1 MHNLMS
7 CHSQRITP
15 SPLLRI
21 AVIGC
26 HASLLISRTKVYSF
40 IRLATMNESWTL
52 QFLLDILWPIMFFN
66 ISQWKQYESQFS
78 RVNSLSCNR
87 TWSTILPG
95 SSSLLVELQNIKL
108 CSVDGK
114 LISTIDSLHPE
125 IQHEILFQL
134 WKNFPSSG
142 VVLREGELRFCENDF

>member
-7 CHSQRITP
+7 CHSQRITTSP
-15 SPLLRI
+15 SLRL

-26 HASLLISRTKVYSF
+26 HSSLLISSTKVYSI

-78 RVNSLSCNR
+78 GVNSLSCNR

-95 SSSLLVELQNIKL
+95 SSSLLIEVHNIKL
-108 CSVDGK
+108 CSVDSE

-125 IQHEILFQL
+125 IEYEILFQL
-134 WKNFPSSG
+134 WKNIPSSV

>member
-7 CHSQRITP
+7 CHSRRITP
-15 SPLLRI
+15 SPSLRL

-26 HASLLISRTKVYSF
+26 HSSLLISSTKVYS

-52 QFLLDILWPIMFFN
+52 QFLLDILWPILFFN

-87 TWSTILPG
+87 TWSTTLPK
-95 SSSLLVELQNIKL
+95 SPSPLIELHNIKV
-108 CSVDGK
+108 CSVDGE
-114 LISTIDSLHPE
+114 LTSTIDSLHPE
-125 IQHEILFQL
+125 IQSEILFQL

-142 VVLREGELRFCENDF
+142 VVLREGELRICENDF